1 MQYGICSIGQKMK
14 TYYTCALSYQAL
26 EPGLATYPVNALLC
40 LRQRKAHYSVFYF
53 LFFLFGALNE
63 DFLFLAH
70 ASLCTPL
77 ALPVNA
83 EPFQIVHGL
92 H

>member
-63 DFLFLAH
+63 DFFVSRSCF
-70 ASLCTPL
+70 SLYSFSSACKR
-77 ALPVNA
+77 
-83 EPFQIVHGL
+83 
-92 H
+92 